1 MQTQKVREMSPPE
14 RAHTAD
20 YLKLLGV
27 PSLEALTSPFDPG
40 YDPATLLSHL
50 EQSSHLFSI
59 LKISMA
65 CWMVANESAT
75 RGKVAAA
82 KRFRVPTV
90 TGGGPFEVAVA
101 QGVLPQY
108 LDLCA
113 DIGVNRIECGEG
125 FTELRVAPR
134 DVIRMAA
141 LRGLDVQFELGKKHT
156 GPFVEDNIRTLID
169 QGQRWLDNGA
179 IQLVV
184 EARES
189 ACGVGLFDEA
199 GRLNRQFADR
209 FAGAF
214 GLKHVMFEAPN
225 KPSQF
230 ALLNHFG
237 REVHLCN
244 VRLEEVLRVEIYRR
258 GLHSDAFG
266 EEKLRPVRKHNIS
279 GANPG
284 KPNAQK
290 GHHRLLS

>member
-1 MQTQKVREMSPPE
+1 MHMREVRNLHSREKE
-14 RAHTAD
+14 HTAK

-27 PSLEALTSPFDPG
+27 PTLPPLTSPFDPG
-40 YDPATLLSHL
+40 YDPATLESHL
-50 EQSSHLFSI
+50 AQSAHLFSI

-65 CWMVANESAT
+65 CWMVARESAT
-75 RGKVAAA
+75 REKIAAA
-82 KRFRVPTV
+82 KRYKVPTV
-90 TGGGPFEVAVA
+90 TGGGPFEIAVA
-101 QGVLPQY
+101 QGVLPEY

-125 FTELRVAPR
+125 FTEMTLPPR
-134 DVIRMAA
+134 EVIRMAA

-156 GPFVEDNIRTLID
+156 GPFAESTVEELID
-169 QGQRWLDNGA
+169 QGRRWLDSGA
-179 IQLVV
+179 LQLVV

-189 ACGVGLFDEA
+189 ARGVGLFDDA
-199 GRLNRQFADR
+199 GNFNARFADR
-209 FAGAF
+209 FASAF
-214 GLKHVMFEAPN
+214 GLHQVMFEAPN

-266 EEKLRPVRKHNIS
+266 QEKLRPAAGVRS
-279 GANPG
+279 ATAG
-284 KPNAQK
+284 
-290 GHHRLLS
+290 

>member
-1 MQTQKVREMSPPE
+1 MQTRRVREVISHD

-27 PSLEALTSPFDPG
+27 PTLAARTSPFDPG
-40 YDPATLLSHL
+40 YDPATLESHL
-50 EQSSHLFSI
+50 AQSSHLFSI

-65 CWMVANESAT
+65 CWMVARESAT
-75 RGKVAAA
+75 RAKVAAA
-82 KRFRVPTV
+82 KRFKVPTV

-101 QGVLPQY
+101 QGLLPEY

-125 FTELRVAPR
+125 FTEMKLAPR
-134 DVIRMAA
+134 EVIRMAA

-156 GPFVEDNIRTLID
+156 GPFAESTVEDLVV
-169 QGQRWLDNGA
+169 QGQRWLDSGSL
-179 IQLVV
+179 QLVV

-189 ACGVGLFDEA
+189 ACGVGLFDA
-199 GRLNRQFADR
+199 DGKFNIRLADR
-209 FAGAF
+209 FASAF
-214 GLKHVMFEAPN
+214 GLARVMFEAPN

-258 GLHSDAFG
+258 GLHSDAFAQ
-266 EEKLRPVRKHNIS
+266 EKLRPVRK
-279 GANPG
+279 A
-284 KPNAQK
+284 
-290 GHHRLLS
+290 